1 MFLYS
6 TDSVTTWTGDIS
18 GSLSFLTY
26 SRNFSFIQLD
36 IDYKWFF
43 IFYGGKVKLPAF
55 FNTQKAQLP
64 L

>member
-1 MFLYS
+1 MKIKEM
-6 TDSVTTWTGDIS
+6 VTSEMPRERLLSHGAK
-18 GSLSFLTY
+18 SLSNTEL
-26 SRNFSFIQLD
+26 
-36 IDYKWFF
+36 WFF

>member
-1 MFLYS
+1 MCFKGIVYE
-6 TDSVTTWTGDIS
+6 
-18 GSLSFLTY
+18 SFLIKVDFAVCI
-26 SRNFSFIQLD
+26 RLR
-36 IDYKWFF
+36 KKRFF

>member
-1 MFLYS
+1 MFLLLYFRGLCGGRF
-6 TDSVTTWTGDIS
+6 GDASYYI
-18 GSLSFLTY
+18 TE
-26 SRNFSFIQLD
+26 IQN
-36 IDYKWFF
+36 KRFF